1 MSNVP
6 SAEELDASF
15 QAFKDVVTHPEFQ
28 KAFEEV
34 QSLPE
39 DQRLDA
45 ASTQLTV
52 QALAARGIPIPPEAG
67 ISIYNIGKSGESI
80 VSPVEDRTTPAGIT
94 DVSPRSFRACIWLF
108 GVPVCVDLP
117 IPFLSDQLPAE

>member
-6 SAEELDASF
+6 SAEELDVLF

-52 QALAARGIPIPPEAG
+52 QALAARGIPIPPETG
-67 ISIYNIGKSGESI
+67 ISIYNIRKPGESI

-94 DVSPRSFRACIWLF
+94 DGSPQFFQACILL
-108 GVPVCVDLP
+108 GGHRVCW
-117 IPFLSDQLPAE
+117 